1 MTVTIP
7 VWIDCDP
14 GHDDTIALL
23 LASFHPCYN
32 LVGVS
37 TTYGNA
43 SLENT
48 TNNALAMMTAFG
60 RTDVPVYV
68 GSSKPLEKEPHYAPG
83 IHGSN
88 GLGGIRIPQPAGATV
103 NSVGDEEAMLDAMY
117 RALCEYEG
125 QLAMCAVG
133 PLTNVAK
140 LINKYP
146 EAKAKLHT
154 LSIMGGGIHVYN
166 VNPNEA
172 EFNIY
177 DDPHAANIVLEDP
190 ELKPKVVVCPLDV
203 THKVLCDDSV
213 QKKILNEPNTTAFRT
228 MIYDLITF
236 FASTYKEAQGF
247 DRGPPIHDPVAVY
260 VLMQVYHLRDC
271 GVNSQQLEIHVDEH
285 GEHEGKMI
293 SAACDDTVSRGGP
306 RGVSVVFDID
316 VRQFWTDLLETI
328 TIADGCIS
336 EQAN

>member
-1 MTVTIP
+1 M
-7 VWIDCDP
+7 
-14 GHDDTIALL
+14 
-23 LASFHPCYN
+23 
-32 LVGVS
+32 
-37 TTYGNA
+37 
-43 SLENT
+43 
-48 TNNALAMMTAFG
+48 
-60 RTDVPVYV
+60 
-68 GSSKPLEKEPHYAPG
+68 
-83 IHGSN
+83 
-88 GLGGIRIPQPAGATV
+88 
-103 NSVGDEEAMLDAMY
+103 
-117 RALCEYEG
+117 
-125 QLAMCAVG
+125 
-133 PLTNVAK
+133 
-140 LINKYP
+140 
-146 EAKAKLHT
+146 
-154 LSIMGGGIHVYN
+154 YN

-260 VLMQVYHLRDC
+260 VLMQVYDLRDC
-271 GVNSQQLEIHVDEH
+271 GLNSQQLEIHVDEH